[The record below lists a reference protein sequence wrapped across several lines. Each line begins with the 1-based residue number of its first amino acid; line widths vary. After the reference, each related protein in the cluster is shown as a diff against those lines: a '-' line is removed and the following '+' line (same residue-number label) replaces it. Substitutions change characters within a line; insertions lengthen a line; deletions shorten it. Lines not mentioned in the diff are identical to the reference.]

1 MDKKIRNLL
10 ARIKQDNGVTI
21 IHDGELA
28 RIFGKQPS
36 IRKLRLKDQ
45 IYIAKDRKK
54 GVTLIYK
61 KNNHF

>member
-1 MDKKIRNLL
+1 MDEKIKNLL

-21 IHDGELA
+21 IRDGELA
-28 RIFGKQPS
+28 RLFGKQPS
-36 IRKLRLKDQ
+36 VKKLRLKDE

-61 KNNHF
+61 KKK

>member
-61 KNNHF
+61 K